1 MCEFAMLSFVYTGRR
16 LPLGELGAVL
26 PLPDCVAAAPF
37 SGYEGRGTLCA
48 GRPGRFSFST
58 FARAGAFFGALG
70 FSSTDG
76 VVRAG
81 VALPRDATG
90 AFAVLPWPGAGWTS
104 SRSSTALRCARGGVI
119 CRTTGRLNALRGG
132 TAEGAPA

>member
-1 MCEFAMLSFVYTGRR
+1 MLSFVYTGRR

-26 PLPDCVAAAPF
+26 PLPAAAPF
-37 SGYEGRGTLCA
+37 SGDEGRGTLCT

-58 FARAGAFFGALG
+58 FARAGAFFGAFA
-70 FSSTDG
+70 FSSADG

-81 VALPRDATG
+81 VALPVALPRDATG
-90 AFAVLPWPGAGWTS
+90 AFAVLLWLGAGWTPS
-104 SRSSTALRCARGGVI
+104 GSSTALRCARGGVI